1 MPEVLPA
8 TDWAAERWQALW
20 RRMAS
25 GYDGSADYFTLRRAY
40 DEPHRA
46 YHTFAHIA
54 ACLRWYDA
62 AVEAGAA
69 ARNDLLELAIWFH
82 DAIYDPH
89 RSDNEARSARWW
101 QKLANKAGVAAGE
114 VAQVAD
120 WIMLTRHVD
129 TPVDPLAALLIDI
142 DLAIL
147 GSDADVFAEFERQVR
162 QEYRWVPG
170 LIYRRKRR
178 EVLASFLARPRVYGT
193 DYFEA
198 RLGRQAMLN
207 LAQAIAALGG

>member
-1 MPEVLPA
+1 MPEAVSDA
-8 TDWAAERWQALW
+8 DWAAERWQALW
-20 RRMAS
+20 HRVAP
-25 GYDGSADYFTLRRAY
+25 GYEGSTDYLTLRRAY

-46 YHTFAHIA
+46 YHSFAHIA

-101 QKLANKAGVAAGE
+101 QKLAHKAGVVQGQ

-129 TPVDPLAALLIDI
+129 APGDPLAALLIDI

-147 GSDADVFAEFERQVR
+147 GSEAEGFAEFERQVR

-178 EVLASFLARPRVYGT
+178 EVLRSFLARPRVYGT
-193 DYFEA
+193 EYFEA
-198 RLGRQAMLN
+198 RLGQQAMLN
-207 LAQAIAALGG
+207 LTQAVAALGG